1 MLKAFLG
8 CCSGIS
14 LKLWFFPCVTFIFLA
29 LPTHNEVRSFA
40 EESPE
45 KLAPDDISIGEPLQI
60 PLHSGKEVLSAKK
73 GSETTD
79 SNFSPRE
86 ELIPQNRITTESED
100 KKDKKKK
107 NLSETVTVLS
117 NGQEKTDD
125 NSTKKNSS
133 KNKKG
138 PQGSGWLGLIVDDSI
153 ITGRLVIVK
162 VSDLSPA
169 MQAGIKAQDV
179 LLAIDGEPVQTADQ
193 LAALLAAIP
202 PDKQVRALIGRT
214 EGVNE
219 VTMTARTRPP
229 VSRTPAQVPLSQ
241 LADSRGLSASKN
253 EASRFTQSP
262 THTDGSGTPVPPP
275 SVTVPP
281 PSVTVPPSI
290 ASTQPG
296 QPETNQSSRFSTP
309 NNAQPTPASQAVR
322 SQAPAF
328 EQPPAIKPSGRTVPD
343 NYQGRTALGVRTL
356 PIDSATQTRYRLPSQ
371 TGAYVFGVV
380 QSLPASNAGLPPGSV
395 IVAFDNRPVRSPDE
409 LNHFVRTTAPGTLV
423 SLQYVLPGG
432 QSRQT
437 NVALQSINPALE
449 QALIGV
455 PANDLP
461 PDTLNTQTVRRRLPE
476 PADSKLL
483 QKKPENTAAKP
494 VLLET
499 EIQLLREE
507 ILQLRI
513 RIEMLEQSDHPDKK
527 RQYRK
532 LL

>member
-1 MLKAFLG
+1 MLKAFLDF
-8 CCSGIS
+8 CSGIS
-14 LKLWFFPCVTFIFLA
+14 LKLWFFPCATFIFLA
-29 LPTHNEVRSFA
+29 LPTHSEVRSFA

-45 KLAPDDISIGEPLQI
+45 KLASDDISIGEPLQI
-60 PLHSGKEVLSAKK
+60 PLHSGKEVLSAVQ
-73 GSETTD
+73 GSETKN
-79 SNFSPRE
+79 SNSSRPE
-86 ELIPQNRITTESED
+86 ELIPPKRITTEVED
-100 KKDKKKK
+100 EKDKKK
-107 NLSETVTVLS
+107 NNSSETVTVLS
-117 NGQEKTDD
+117 NREEKTGD
-125 NSTKKNSS
+125 NTTKKNSS
-133 KNKKG
+133 KTKKG

-281 PSVTVPPSI
+281 SI

-296 QPETNQSSRFSTP
+296 QPETDQSSRFSTP

>member
-1 MLKAFLG
+1 MLKAFLDF
-8 CCSGIS
+8 CSGIS
-14 LKLWFFPCVTFIFLA
+14 LKLWFFPCATFIFLA
-29 LPTHNEVRSFA
+29 LPTHSEVRSFA

-45 KLAPDDISIGEPLQI
+45 KLASDDISIGEPLQI
-60 PLHSGKEVLSAKK
+60 PLHSGKEVLSAVQ
-73 GSETTD
+73 GSETKD
-79 SNFSPRE
+79 SNSSRPE
-86 ELIPQNRITTESED
+86 ELITPKRITTEVED
-100 KKDKKKK
+100 EKDKKK
-107 NLSETVTVLS
+107 NNSSETVTVLS
-117 NGQEKTDD
+117 NREEKTGD
-125 NSTKKNSS
+125 NTTKKNSS
-133 KNKKG
+133 KTKKG

-229 VSRTPAQVPLSQ
+229 VSRTPTQVPLPQ
-241 LADSRGLSASKN
+241 LADGRRLSASEN
-253 EASRFTQSP
+253 EPSRFSQPPTQ
-262 THTDGSGTPVPPP
+262 TTGSSTLVPPL
-275 SVTVPP
+275 
-281 PSVTVPPSI
+281 SVTVPPSV
-290 ASTQPG
+290 ASTPPR

>member
-1 MLKAFLG
+1 M
-8 CCSGIS
+8 
-14 LKLWFFPCVTFIFLA
+14 
-29 LPTHNEVRSFA
+29 
-40 EESPE
+40 
-45 KLAPDDISIGEPLQI
+45 
-60 PLHSGKEVLSAKK
+60 
-73 GSETTD
+73 
-79 SNFSPRE
+79 
-86 ELIPQNRITTESED
+86 
-100 KKDKKKK
+100 
-107 NLSETVTVLS
+107 
-117 NGQEKTDD
+117 
-125 NSTKKNSS
+125 
-133 KNKKG
+133 
-138 PQGSGWLGLIVDDSI
+138 
-153 ITGRLVIVK
+153 
-162 VSDLSPA
+162 
-169 MQAGIKAQDV
+169 
-179 LLAIDGEPVQTADQ
+179 
-193 LAALLAAIP
+193 
-202 PDKQVRALIGRT
+202 
-214 EGVNE
+214 
-219 VTMTARTRPP
+219 
-229 VSRTPAQVPLSQ
+229 
-241 LADSRGLSASKN
+241 
-253 EASRFTQSP
+253 
-262 THTDGSGTPVPPP
+262 
-275 SVTVPP
+275 
-281 PSVTVPPSI
+281 

>member
-1 MLKAFLG
+1 MLRSFFG
-8 CCSGIS
+8 CCSGTR
-14 LKLWFFPCVTFIFLA
+14 LKLCFYSCATVVFLA
-29 LPTHNEVRSFA
+29 LSTRTDVRCFA

-45 KLAPDDISIGEPLQI
+45 KLAADDISIGEPLQI
-60 PLHSGKEVLSAKK
+60 PLHSGKESISTEK
-73 GSETTD
+73 GSGTKE
-79 SNFSPRE
+79 SNSSLSD
-86 ELIPQNRITTESED
+86 ELVPPKRITTEVEDGDDTKENSPSEP
-100 KKDKKKK
+100 
-107 NLSETVTVLS
+107 VTVLS
-117 NGQEKTDD
+117 NEEAEADT

-133 KNKKG
+133 KNTNG
-138 PQGSGWLGLIVDDSI
+138 PQDSGWLGLIVDDSI

-162 VSDLSPA
+162 VSDPSPA
-169 MQAGIKAQDV
+169 MQAGIQAQDV

-193 LAALLAAIP
+193 LAAVLAAIP

-229 VSRTPAQVPLSQ
+229 KSRTPDQVPLPQSTNN
-241 LADSRGLSASKN
+241 RGLSALEN
-253 EASRFTQSP
+253 EASRFTQQP
-262 THTDGSGTPVPPP
+262 TQSTSSNISILPP

-281 PSVTVPPSI
+281 PI
-290 ASTQPG
+290 ASRQPR
-296 QPETNQSSRFSTP
+296 QPKTNQSSRFSTLDKG
-309 NNAQPTPASQAVR
+309 QPTPASQALR

-328 EQPPAIKPSGRTVPD
+328 EQPPAIKPSGRTSPD

-356 PIDSATQTRYRLPSQ
+356 PIDLATQTRYRLPSQ

-395 IVAFDNRPVRSPDE
+395 IVAFGNRPVRSPDE
-409 LNHFVRTTAPGTLV
+409 LNRFVRTTAPGTLV

-437 NVALQSINPALE
+437 NVALQGIDPALE

-455 PANDLP
+455 PSNDLP
-461 PDTLNTQTVRRRLPE
+461 SGTQTVRRRLSE
-476 PADSKLL
+476 
-483 QKKPENTAAKP
+483 PENSRPLQHKSESTATKP
-494 VLLET
+494 VLIET

-507 ILQLRI
+507 ILRLRLRI
-513 RIEMLEQSDHPDKK
+513 DELEQSEHSDEK

-532 LL
+532 LP

>member
-1 MLKAFLG
+1 MLKAFLDF
-8 CCSGIS
+8 CSGIS
-14 LKLWFFPCVTFIFLA
+14 LKLWFFPCATFMFRA
-29 LPTHNEVRSFA
+29 LPTHSEVRSFA

-45 KLAPDDISIGEPLQI
+45 KLASDDISIGEPLQI
-60 PLHSGKEVLSAKK
+60 PLHSGKEVLSAVQ
-73 GSETTD
+73 GSETKD
-79 SNFSPRE
+79 SNSSRPE
-86 ELIPQNRITTESED
+86 ELIPPKRITTEVED
-100 KKDKKKK
+100 EKDKKK
-107 NLSETVTVLS
+107 NNSSETVTVLS
-117 NGQEKTDD
+117 NREEKTGD
-125 NSTKKNSS
+125 NTTKKNSS
-133 KNKKG
+133 KTKKG

-229 VSRTPAQVPLSQ
+229 VSRTPTQVPLPP
-241 LADSRGLSASKN
+241 LADGRRFSASEN
-253 EASRFTQSP
+253 EPSRFSQPPTQ
-262 THTDGSGTPVPPP
+262 TTGSSTL
-275 SVTVPP
+275 VPP

-290 ASTQPG
+290 ASTPPRQF
-296 QPETNQSSRFSTP
+296 ESNQSSRFSNP

-409 LNHFVRTTAPGTLV
+409 LNQFVRTTAPGTLV

-437 NVALQSINPALE
+437 DVALQRIDPALE

-455 PANDLP
+455 PAHDLSSETR
-461 PDTLNTQTVRRRLPE
+461 DIQTVRRPFPE
-476 PADSKLL
+476 PANSILPLK
-483 QKKPENTAAKP
+483 QPKNTAEKP
-494 VLLET
+494 LLIET
-499 EIQLLREE
+499 ELHVLREE
-507 ILQLRI
+507 LLRLRR
-513 RIEMLEQSDHPDKK
+513 RIETLEQSDHTDENG
-527 RQYRK
+527 RYQK

>member
-8 CCSGIS
+8 CCR
-14 LKLWFFPCVTFIFLA
+14 FFPCVTFIFLA
-29 LPTHNEVRSFA
+29 LPTHSEVRSFA

-281 PSVTVPPSI
+281 SI
-290 ASTQPG
+290 ASTRPE
-296 QPETNQSSRFSTP
+296 QPETNKSSRFSTP

>member
-8 CCSGIS
+8 CCR
-14 LKLWFFPCVTFIFLA
+14 FFPCVTFIFLA
-29 LPTHNEVRSFA
+29 LPTHSEVRSFA

-79 SNFSPRE
+79 SSFSPRE

-133 KNKKG
+133 KNKQG

-281 PSVTVPPSI
+281 SI
-290 ASTQPG
+290 ASTRPE